1 MSILL
6 SHNFF
11 RNLSILTII
20 LSLISCTQS
29 SVKHGDDKLF
39 AKLSSEHSGIDFSNV
54 LKENDS
60 VNYFEYIQI
69 YMGGGVAIGDVN
81 NDGLQDI
88 YFTGNTV
95 ENKLY
100 LNKGNFEFEDVT
112 LEAGVGADNRW
123 VTGVTMGDANQ
134 DGWLDI
140 YVSVSGKWK
149 TTKNL
154 LFINDAKKDGVP
166 TFTEMAE
173 KLGVADEGNSTQ
185 AVFLI
190 TIEMVIKIFMF

>member
-1 MSILL
+1 VLNLTLL
-6 SHNFF
+6 LGF
-11 RNLSILTII
+11 LVLTNCVESGNEKP
-20 LSLISCTQS
+20 L
-29 SVKHGDDKLF
+29 GDKLF
-39 AKLSSEHSGIDFSNV
+39 TKLSSEQTGIDFSNI
-54 LKENDS
+54 LIENDS

-69 YMGGGVAIGDVN
+69 YMGGGVAIGDIN

-88 YFTGNTV
+88 YFTGNMV

-100 LNKGNFEFEDVT
+100 LNKGNLEFEDIT
-112 LEAGVGADNRW
+112 LKAGVGSDDRW
-123 VTGVTMGDANQ
+123 ITGVTMGDANQ

-154 LFINDAKKDGVP
+154 LYINDANKEGVP

-173 KLGVADEGNSTQ
+173 KFGVAD
-185 AVFLI
+185 
-190 TIEMVIKIFMF
+190 